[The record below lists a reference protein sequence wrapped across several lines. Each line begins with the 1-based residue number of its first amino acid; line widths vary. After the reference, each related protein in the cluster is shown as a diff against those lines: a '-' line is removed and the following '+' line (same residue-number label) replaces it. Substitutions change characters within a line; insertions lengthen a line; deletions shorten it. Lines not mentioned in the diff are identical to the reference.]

1 MDDEG
6 NFITKKAPKK
16 SEDKSQQQQP
26 QPPQKE
32 QNHEAKERVRVS
44 DRNRRGG
51 RGGGAASGGVAG
63 GPGEV
68 RGRGGRGGGAHRGGY
83 ISEGNK
89 REFDRRGAP
98 SDRPRGRARKGGVG
112 LGRYGEDSD
121 FGGVRRNRPHRQD
134 FDPSV
139 VGSEAEAVAESA
151 GDATTE
157 NNATTATTVS
167 EVAPD
172 TTDATASGVAA
183 ETTTD
188 ATPAV
193 ADEAAATE
201 AVAVSEEEV
210 DTSLTFDEYQ
220 AQLKAKAV
228 EDDVKR
234 QLREVQINDKQWK
247 KVNESGGIKKK
258 KTALTLS
265 GQEVEIEEDQKP
277 AAERSEKKK
286 KVLSLDE
293 FVGHP
298 SDAKSSAPQQP
309 RSESSRGGRGG
320 ARGGAER
327 GGRGGGSEFR
337 GRGRGRGGRGG
348 FRGPQVPIDDKNAFP
363 DLGAPIKKQ

>member
-1 MDDEG
+1 MASVETVNRYSALEMDDEG

-16 SEDKSQQQQP
+16 SEEKTQQQP
-26 QPPQKE
+26 QQPQKE

-51 RGGGAASGGVAG
+51 RGGGGAAG

-68 RGRGGRGGGAHRGGY
+68 RARGGRGGGAPHRGGY

-112 LGRYGEDSD
+112 LGRYGEDNE

-139 VGSEAEAVAESA
+139 AGSEAEAVAESA
-151 GDATTE
+151 GDATTDAAAAAPVTE
-157 NNATTATTVS
+157 AT
-167 EVAPD
+167 E
-172 TTDATASGVAA
+172 TTDASGAAA
-183 ETTTD
+183 ESTPD
-188 ATPAV
+188 AATA
-193 ADEAAATE
+193 EAAAVEVVPT
-201 AVAVSEEEV
+201 VEEEV

-220 AQLKAKAV
+220 AQIKAKAV

-258 KTALTLS
+258 KTTLTVS
-265 GQEVEIEEDQKP
+265 GQEVEVEEDQKP
-277 AAERSEKKK
+277 ATERSEKKK

-298 SDAKSSAPQQP
+298 SDVKSSAPQQP
-309 RSESSRGGRGG
+309 RSESSRGRGGRGG
-320 ARGGAER
+320 QGAER

-337 GRGRGRGGRGG
+337 GRGRGGRGRGG
-348 FRGPQVPIDDKNAFP
+348 FRIDDKTAFP
-363 DLGAPIKKQ
+363 DLGAPVKKQ